1 MADRLAGR
9 RATTNAFFAT
19 LNAALLTA
27 VGLLREPKVA
37 PELGTTLGAVAGI
50 LLSLL
55 WFLTLRSYRQ
65 LSKSKWEV
73 VNAME
78 EHLPSQPFTK
88 EWQQLPHDSPRRRDR
103 YYPLG
108 TSETL
113 VPLLFALVYAAVLSV
128 TTVIPAASGLWRE
141 MAARWL

>member
-1 MADRLAGR
+1 MADRLASR

-19 LNAALLTA
+19 LNAGLLTA
-27 VGLLREPKVA
+27 VGLLREPGVA
-37 PELGTTLGAVAGI
+37 RELATILGAIAGT

-55 WFLTLRSYRQ
+55 WYLTLRSYRQ

-73 VNAME
+73 VTAME
-78 EHLPSQPFTK
+78 GHLPSKPFSD
-88 EWQQLPHDSPRRRDR
+88 EWQLLPREARRRRDR

-113 VPLLFALVYAAVLSV
+113 VPCLFALVYGAVLSV
-128 TTVIPAASGLWRE
+128 FLFAPAASWLWAE
-141 MAARWL
+141 VIARWP